1 MVLATA
7 YLVGEPLL
15 LEVEAP
21 GAGLQRGSPRAG
33 CESSLHCD
41 GFNMYAEG
49 ESQVLLPDSGLMQ
62 DDEEEMRMQKR

>member
-41 GFNMYAEG
+41 GIGYVCG
-49 ESQVLLPDSGLMQ
+49 
-62 DDEEEMRMQKR
+62 R